1 MTIPPTPLA
10 GDGSKGQ
17 AAEAVGGGKLGGGEG
32 GACAQGLRWGRGLRA
47 QTFQRLMSHGTG
59 TEVCLA
65 LLKAL

>member
-1 MTIPPTPLA
+1 MATPPTPLA

-17 AAEAVGGGKLGGGEG
+17 AAEAGGGGAQGG
-32 GACAQGLRWGRGLRA
+32 GACAQGLSWGRGLRA

-59 TEVCLA
+59 TEVHLA